1 MSDKTDNL
9 QMVAFGEYGKNLIK
23 TYRVSPDAWTQ
34 LIFQLAFY
42 RLFQRLPVTY
52 ESCQTR
58 KFLLGRTEVIRS
70 ASNEGKAWVEA
81 MVNENFPEGD
91 EGRERLFRKAVERHV
106 QYAVWA
112 ADAQGVDRHLFGLKK
127 LIAPGEPTPEI
138 FSDPAF
144 ARSSHWELSTS
155 NLGSR
160 YLDGWGYGEV
170 VEDGFGLSYSIE
182 DDSLKWGITK
192 KKGANGALASAAELG
207 HALGAAAREMAS
219 MMESAKTAK
228 TKA

>member
-81 MVNENFPEGD
+81 MVNENFLGGD
-91 EGRERLFRKAVERHV
+91 QGRERLFRKAVERHV

-219 MMESAKTAK
+219 MMERAKTAK